1 MINIHPS
8 FITWPCNYRAY
19 FFRKSCINAPDYR
32 VVVCNYHDPVPDS
45 AQLLNLQR
53 KYSDQKPILLAVGNI
68 VLVQCIFITDPFPI
82 FCRSVERQSHMVRIF
97 MAIGLLDLP
106 SIPNSNSLKGGKLYF
121 HSSQL
126 LHDCIFQ
133 WMKAPCP
140 SPHSAKSP
148 FLTSTTT
155 KSCKWV
161 PSLSYRLYLYYLQLF
176 MQNDSI
182 LPNYYW
188 EMKTL

>member
-1 MINIHPS
+1 M
-8 FITWPCNYRAY
+8 
-19 FFRKSCINAPDYR
+19 
-32 VVVCNYHDPVPDS
+32 VVCNYHDPVPDS

-68 VLVQCIFITDPFPI
+68 VFVQCIFITDPFPI

-155 KSCKWV
+155 KSFKWV
-161 PSLSYRLYLYYLQLF
+161 PSLSLPTGYICIIYNCKCKMTVYYPTTTEKWRL
-176 MQNDSI
+176 I
-182 LPNYYW
+182 LHHFFSDW
-188 EMKTL
+188 